1 MSDFNLHILGCGSAT
16 PSLRHLPACQAIE
29 YRGKLMLIDCGEG
42 AQLSLRRQRLKFSR
56 LTDVFI
62 SHLHGDHL
70 LGLPGLLST
79 LALHEK
85 GGTVRVH
92 IFAEGAALLQQIMAA
107 VCHDTTFAIE
117 YDILAPG
124 ETRVIY
130 EDKGLT
136 VNAFP
141 LYHRVP
147 CSGFRFDEK
156 PKPRHLKGDMV
167 KFLKIPVSQLA
178 AIKGGADFVH
188 GDGKIFTNDML
199 TTAADPSASYAYCSD
214 TMFDP
219 RVAQAVRGVD
229 WLYHEA
235 TYADDNK
242 AQAAERGH
250 ATASQAAEIARMA
263 EAKHLLIGHYSARY
277 DNPEQHL
284 AEARA
289 IFPDTT
295 AANEGMTINLD

>member
-107 VCHDTTFAIE
+107 VCH
-117 YDILAPG
+117 L
-124 ETRVIY
+124 
-130 EDKGLT
+130 
-136 VNAFP
+136 
-141 LYHRVP
+141 
-147 CSGFRFDEK
+147 S
-156 PKPRHLKGDMV
+156 
-167 KFLKIPVSQLA
+167 
-178 AIKGGADFVH
+178 
-188 GDGKIFTNDML
+188 
-199 TTAADPSASYAYCSD
+199 
-214 TMFDP
+214 
-219 RVAQAVRGVD
+219 
-229 WLYHEA
+229 
-235 TYADDNK
+235 
-242 AQAAERGH
+242 
-250 ATASQAAEIARMA
+250 
-263 EAKHLLIGHYSARY
+263 LIH
-277 DNPEQHL
+277 
-284 AEARA
+284 
-289 IFPDTT
+289 I
-295 AANEGMTINLD
+295 